1 MDKVKQ
7 SSMVVQDEA
16 RVEQIDFNT
25 RRRKRKNI
33 YIMRLLVDLIKQ
45 GCVTSGPPALLII
58 VRLNKK

>member
-25 RRRKRKNI
+25 RRRKRKK
-33 YIMRLLVDLIKQ
+33 YI
-45 GCVTSGPPALLII
+45 
-58 VRLNKK
+58 